1 MLGFTPVVGE
11 LLGLPLDIRHVAFAS
26 ANLACGSNGLDYAVP
41 IGAAAV
47 GALGELL
54 IGLTNLAA
62 SFGLALR
69 VALRSC
75 GISDEPTRGA
85 RQAGAAEVSR
95 PAAGF
100 LLAAGGRS
108 GVLRLRGELPPVA
121 ARSVFS
127 TISPRASCPAT
138 ERLQHDP
145 SIGPPVAAPGFEGR
159 HRGARGVSSSPSEA
173 LFQVD
178 AYQRSCDATVVDV
191 SDASVILDRTV
202 FYPTGGGQPGDTGT
216 LRAPDGR
223 EWRVVDTRKGE
234 GGRIVHA
241 LESGATLPVPGTTVE
256 ATIDW
261 QRRHAHMRMHT
272 CLHLLGSVLRYG
284 VTGGQ
289 IAADKGRLDF
299 DTQEE
304 IDRDAVTA
312 AVNALVAADHRVR
325 STWITDEDLDRQPEL
340 VRTLSVQP
348 PRGAGRI
355 RLLEIPGVDLQPCG
369 GTHVAATGEIGPVV
383 VTKVESKGRRNR
395 RVYIGFA

>member
-1 MLGFTPVVGE
+1 MNSG
-11 LLGLPLDIRHVAFAS
+11 
-26 ANLACGSNGLDYAVP
+26 
-41 IGAAAV
+41 
-47 GALGELL
+47 
-54 IGLTNLAA
+54 
-62 SFGLALR
+62 
-69 VALRSC
+69 
-75 GISDEPTRGA
+75 PT
-85 RQAGAAEVSR
+85 
-95 PAAGF
+95 
-100 LLAAGGRS
+100 
-108 GVLRLRGELPPVA
+108 
-121 ARSVFS
+121 
-127 TISPRASCPAT
+127 
-138 ERLQHDP
+138 
-145 SIGPPVAAPGFEGR
+145 
-159 HRGARGVSSSPSEA
+159 EA
-173 LFQVD
+173 IFQGD
-178 AYQRSCDATVVDV
+178 AYQRSCRASIVEI
-191 SDASVILDRTV
+191 SDAGVVLDRTV

-216 LRAPDGR
+216 LRVDDGR

-234 GGRIVHA
+234 GGRIVHVLGDSMA
-241 LESGATLPVPGTTVE
+241 DAGSPPELEASGSSQAPLARGTSLE

-299 DTQEE
+299 DTQDE

-312 AVNALVAADHRVR
+312 AVNALVKANHPVR
-325 STWITDEDLDRQPEL
+325 SMWITDEDLDRRPEL